1 MKALWQE
8 RTQQERIPLGLEV
21 RKQDILGTK
30 RQDHMGPYVGLRNF
44 IYQKAVRFLIRI

>member
-1 MKALWQE
+1 MAGENTAGKDTTEARGEKA
-8 RTQQERIPLGLEV
+8 RHF
-21 RKQDILGTK
+21 GTK